1 MYSIH
6 CIVHFYRLASTPTNS
21 INQSANCTYLYY
33 CTGISS
39 WSLWNVYDTNT
50 IMMNIDTTNCSLSEV
65 PVYFTSMGGLN
76 QIYALQSYDAI
87 YSPTIDSFGVL
98 ARSIL
103 GWNSSTMLSYA
114 QSYAWDLNWL
124 GMFH

>member
-6 CIVHFYRLASTPTNS
+6 CIVDFYLLASAPINS

-39 WSLWNVYDTNT
+39 WSLWNIHDTNT
-50 IMMNIDTTNCSLSEV
+50 IMMNIDTTNCNLSGV

-76 QIYALQSYDAI
+76 HIYALQSYDAI

-98 ARSIL
+98 ARSML
-103 GWNSSTMLSYA
+103 GWNSSTMLGYA
-114 QSYAWDLNWL
+114 QSYAWDLNWF